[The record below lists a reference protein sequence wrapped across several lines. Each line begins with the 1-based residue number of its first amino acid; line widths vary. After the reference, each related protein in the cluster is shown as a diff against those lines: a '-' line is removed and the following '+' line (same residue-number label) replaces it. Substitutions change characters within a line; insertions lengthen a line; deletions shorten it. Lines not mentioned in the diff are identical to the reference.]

1 MSSVESDKMI
11 SKFEA
16 TTFYM
21 IKNLDL
27 NNLKLDE
34 KSYKNIIYYIFYMR
48 PNSVKNLYIIV
59 NNVKGYDEEHNEN
72 KLFFFLFFFDTSSY

>member
-11 SKFEA
+11 SKIEA

-34 KSYKNIIYYIFYMR
+34 KSYKNIIYYIGYVTS
-48 PNSVKNLYIIV
+48 NSIKNLYIIF
-59 NNVKGYDEEHNEN
+59 NNVKGYDEEHNGN
-72 KLFFFLFFFDTSSY
+72 KYFFFLTLVHTD

>member
-11 SKFEA
+11 SKIEA

-34 KSYKNIIYYIFYMR
+34 KSYKNIIYYIGYVR

-59 NNVKGYDEEHNEN
+59 NNVKGYDEEHNE
-72 KLFFFLFFFDTSSY
+72 KKFVFFFFLTLVHTD

>member
-11 SKFEA
+11 SKIEA

-34 KSYKNIIYYIFYMR
+34 KSYKNIIYYIGYVR

-72 KLFFFLFFFDTSSY
+72 KFFFFFFF